1 MTTEVINI
9 QIREDGSRVVARN
22 IEGIGKAADRTV
34 SPLSGLKS
42 LLAGLV
48 SAAAVAQVA
57 RYADEYT
64 NLQNRLRLV
73 TTSTANLKKVTSE
86 LLSISNQ
93 TRSDFT
99 ATGELYA
106 RLASSTKE
114 LGLSQRQLLNFTKQV
129 NQAIV
134 LSGASAQE
142 AAGGL
147 RQLAQGLASGVL
159 RGDELNSVME
169 NFPKVAQIIA
179 EGMGK
184 SVGQIRAL
192 GAEGKITADII
203 IDAFD
208 KAGASLD
215 ADFGKTVPTL
225 SQAFTVLKNN
235 FVSFIGRM
243 NEASGITA
251 TISGLLLG
259 LANNLD
265 VILPIL
271 TAVGA
276 AVAAAFVPA
285 LIARFAAALKALW
298 VLVAANPFTALLA
311 VIAGVTAA
319 VYGMRDSIKLGID
332 DTTTLGDLM
341 RSIWE
346 NLTGVVR
353 SVANAI
359 TDVLKSSAPGW
370 SRTVEGSVKKQ
381 ESLWIRVPRTVLQVF
396 DAIGFIIR
404 GTMQAVAAVVMKVID
419 NIIDNFKL
427 LGSAVQDAMSG
438 DFAGMAAKLAN
449 NKSAFADVGAAW
461 GEAMAGAAQDQMSG
475 GLEAWLDKR
484 LARAQEIAKART
496 AETDGELGGGGG
508 GGSPA
513 GTGKGAKT
521 KKDNSLDQLKSA
533 LRGVLDQAS
542 PVEAAQRQLA
552 DAQKVLNDARAQGL
566 ITKEQAAKAEEQL
579 MFIMRAEL
587 DPLKALN
594 EQIDES
600 TTLLGMS
607 NEQRQ
612 IEQQMLEYGRQ
623 LKEQGLVV
631 GQEELDQLRAKLTV
645 EQELARIAAVRD
657 QLEQETIGA
666 QQRNIADM
674 MTAYEQ
680 LKETTSTDDFNFM
693 NRLLG
698 GSLDETQA
706 AFDASMEQ
714 FQSYYGIVD
723 QLRQRD
729 LISEQQASEAKK
741 ALHAQEMDMRVSQVQ
756 TGLTAIS
763 GLMSSHNKT
772 AFRIGQAAAIANATI
787 TGIQMAM
794 NAYESAS
801 KIPYVGWILGPLA
814 AAGAAAAAA
823 AQVSQIRSQQPPAYR
838 TGGTY
843 TIGGHGGTDSQTVAL
858 RGTPGEQISINTPH
872 QANAMAR
879 VERMMMEDRR
889 RGGNG
894 DVHLGGITVVQTGR
908 PDNKTPEQNARQMR
922 RAAESMLEAR

>member
-22 IEGIGKAADRTV
+22 IEGIGRSADRAVT
-34 SPLSGLKS
+34 PLSGLKS

-48 SAAAVAQVA
+48 TASAVASVV
-57 RYADEYT
+57 RMADEYT

-73 TTSTANLKKVTSE
+73 TSDTANLKKVTAE
-86 LLSISNQ
+86 LLAVSNQ

-99 ATGELYA
+99 ATGELYS

-184 SVGQIRAL
+184 SVGEIRKL

-208 KAGASLD
+208 KAGASLES
-215 ADFGKTVPTL
+215 DFGKTVPTL
-225 SQAFTVLKNN
+225 SQSATVLKNN
-235 FVSFIGRM
+235 FMSFIGQL
-243 NEASGITA
+243 NEASGVTA
-251 TISGLLLG
+251 AVSKGILW
-259 LANNLD
+259 LAENLNTL
-265 VILPIL
+265 LPIL
-271 TAVGA
+271 GAVGTA
-276 AVAAAFVPA
+276 IAVSFAPA
-285 LIARFAAALKALW
+285 VIAQFAAALKALW

-311 VIAGVTAA
+311 VIAGVSAA

-332 DTTTLGDLM
+332 DATTLGDLL

-346 NLTGVVR
+346 NLTEVVR

-359 TDVLKSSAPGW
+359 TDVLQEASPRWAGA
-370 SRTVEGSVKKQ
+370 VEGSVKKQ
-381 ESLWIRVPRTVLQVF
+381 ESLWIRVPRTVLTVF

-427 LGSAVQDAMSG
+427 LGSAVQDAMAG

-461 GEAMAGAAQDQMSG
+461 GEAMAGAAQDQMTG

-496 AETDGELGGGGG
+496 AETDGALGGGGG
-508 GGSPA
+508 ATGTGT
-513 GTGKGAKT
+513 GTGKVAKG
-521 KKDNSLDQLKSA
+521 KKDNSLEQLKSS
-533 LRGVLDQAS
+533 LRSVLDQAS

-552 DAQKVLNDARAQGL
+552 DAQNVLNAAVAKGL
-566 ITKEQAAKAEEQL
+566 ITREQAAKAEEQL

-600 TTLLGMS
+600 SDLLRMS
-607 NEQRQ
+607 NDQRQ

-623 LKEQGLVV
+623 LKEQGLEV
-631 GQEELDQLRAKLTV
+631 GQKELDQLRAKLVV
-645 EQELARIAAVRD
+645 EQELARIASIRD

-666 QQRNIADM
+666 RQRNIADM

-698 GSLDETQA
+698 GSLDETQS

-714 FQSYYGIVD
+714 FQNYYSIVD

-741 ALHAQEMDMRVSQVQ
+741 ALQQQEMDMRVAQVQ
-756 TGLTAIS
+756 NGLSAIS
-763 GLMSSHNKT
+763 GLMASHNKT

-801 KIPYVGWILGPLA
+801 KIPYVGWLLGPLA

-823 AQVSQIRSQQPPAYR
+823 AQVSQIRAQQPPAYR

-858 RGTPGEQISINTPH
+858 RGTPGEQISINTPR
-872 QANAMAR
+872 QANAMDR
-879 VERMMMEDRR
+879 VEQMMREERS
-889 RGGNG
+889 RGRG
-894 DVHLGGITVVQTGR
+894 DVNMSLTVVQQGR
-908 PDNKTPEQNARQMR
+908 PDNRTPEHNAREMR
-922 RAAESMLEAR
+922 KQAERMGVV

>member
-9 QIREDGSRVVARN
+9 QVREDGSRVVARN
-22 IEGIGKAADRTV
+22 IEGIGRAADRTV

-73 TTSTANLKKVTSE
+73 TTGTANLKKVTSE
-86 LLSISNQ
+86 LLSIANQ

-99 ATGELYA
+99 STGELYA

-184 SVGQIRAL
+184 SVGEIRKL

-208 KAGASLD
+208 KASASLD
-215 ADFGKTVPTL
+215 ADFGTTVPTL

-235 FVSFIGRM
+235 FISFIGKM
-243 NEASGITA
+243 NEATGITA

-271 TAVGA
+271 TAVGV

-285 LIARFAAALKALW
+285 LIAQFAAALKALW

-311 VIAGVTAA
+311 VIAGVSAA

-332 DTTTLGDLM
+332 DATTLGDLL

-346 NLTGVVR
+346 NLTEVVR

-359 TDVLKSSAPGW
+359 TDVLQEASPRW
-370 SRTVEGSVKKQ
+370 SGAVEGSVEKQ
-381 ESLWIRVPRTVLQVF
+381 ESLWIKVPRTVLRVF

-404 GTMQAVAAVVMKVID
+404 GTMQAIAAVVMKVVD

-427 LGSAVQDAMSG
+427 LGSAVQDAMAG

-461 GEAMAGAAQDQMSG
+461 GEAMASAAQDQMSG

-484 LARAQEIAKART
+484 LARAQEIAKSRT
-496 AETDGELGGGGG
+496 AATDDLVAGKGGG
-508 GGSPA
+508 GGSEDPKNPKNP
-513 GTGKGAKT
+513 KG
-521 KKDNSLDQLKSA
+521 KKDNSLEQLKSS
-533 LRGVLDQAS
+533 LRSVLDQAS

-552 DAQKVLNDARAQGL
+552 DAQNVLNAAVEKGL
-566 ITKEQAAKAEEQL
+566 ITKDQAAKAEEQL

-594 EQIDES
+594 DQIEES
-600 TTLLGMS
+600 SKLLEMS

-612 IEQQMLEYGRQ
+612 IEQQVLEYGRQ
-623 LKEQGLVV
+623 LKEQGLEV
-631 GQEELDQLRAKLTV
+631 GQKELDQLRAKLTV
-645 EQELARIAAVRD
+645 EQELARIASIRD
-657 QLEQETIGA
+657 QLEQETVGA

-698 GSLDETQA
+698 GSLDETQS

-714 FQSYYGIVD
+714 FQNYYSIVD

-741 ALHAQEMDMRVSQVQ
+741 ALQQQEMDMRVAQVQ
-756 TGLTAIS
+756 NGLSAIS
-763 GLMSSHNKT
+763 GLMASHNKT

-787 TGIQMAM
+787 TGIMMAM

-801 KIPYVGWILGPLA
+801 KIPVVGWLLGPLA

-823 AQVSQIRSQQPPAYR
+823 AQISQIRAQQPPAYR

-858 RGTPGEQISINTPH
+858 RGTPGEQISINTPR
-872 QANAMAR
+872 QANAMDR
-879 VERMMMEDRR
+879 VEQMMREERS
-889 RGGNG
+889 RGRG
-894 DVHLGGITVVQTGR
+894 DVNMNLTVVQQGR
-908 PDNKTPEQNARQMR
+908 PDNRTPEHNAREMR
-922 RAAESMLEAR
+922 KQAERMGVV

>member
-9 QIREDGSRVVARN
+9 QVREDGSRVVARN

-73 TTSTANLKKVTSE
+73 TTGTANLKKVTSE

-184 SVGQIRAL
+184 SVGEIRKL

-208 KAGASLD
+208 KASASLD
-215 ADFGKTVPTL
+215 ADFGTTVPTL

-235 FVSFIGRM
+235 FVSFIGKM
-243 NEASGITA
+243 NEASGFTA

-265 VILPIL
+265 VILPML
-271 TAVGA
+271 TAVG
-276 AVAAAFVPA
+276 VAIATAFVPA
-285 LIARFAAALKALW
+285 LIARFAGALKALW
-298 VLVAANPFTALLA
+298 LLVAANPFTALLA
-311 VIAGVTAA
+311 VIAGVAAA

-332 DTTTLGDLM
+332 DATTLGDLL

-346 NLTGVVR
+346 NLTEVVR

-359 TDVLKSSAPGW
+359 TDVLQEAAPRWAGA
-370 SRTVEGSVKKQ
+370 VEGSVEKQ
-381 ESLWIRVPRTVLQVF
+381 ESLWIKVPRTVLRVF

-404 GTMQAVAAVVMKVID
+404 GTMQAIAAVVMKVID

-427 LGSAVQDAMSG
+427 LGSAVQDALAG
-438 DFAGMAAKLAN
+438 DFAGMAAKLTN
-449 NKSAFADVGAAW
+449 GKSDFADVGAAW
-461 GEAMAGAAQDQMSG
+461 GKAMASAAEDQMKG

-484 LARAQEIAKART
+484 LARAQEISKART
-496 AETDGELGGGGG
+496 AESEGQLGGGSGATG
-508 GGSPA
+508 T
-513 GTGKGAKT
+513 GTGKGAKG
-521 KKDNSLDQLKSA
+521 KKDNSLEQLKSS

-552 DAQKVLNDARAQGL
+552 DAQNVLNAAVEKGL
-566 ITKEQAAKAEEQL
+566 ITKDQAAKAEEQL

-594 EQIDES
+594 EQIEES
-600 TTLLGMS
+600 SKLLEMS

-612 IEQQMLEYGRQ
+612 IEQQVLEYGRQ
-623 LKEQGLVV
+623 LKEQGLEV
-631 GQEELDQLRAKLTV
+631 GQKELDQLRAKLTV
-645 EQELARIAAVRD
+645 EQELARIASIRD

-666 QQRNIADM
+666 RQRNIADM

-698 GSLDETQA
+698 GSLDETQS

-714 FQSYYGIVD
+714 FQNYYSIVD

-741 ALHAQEMDMRVSQVQ
+741 ALQQQEMDMRVAQVQ
-756 TGLTAIS
+756 NGLQAIT

-801 KIPYVGWILGPLA
+801 KIPYVGWLLGPLA

-823 AQVSQIRSQQPPAYR
+823 AQISQIRAQQPPAYR

-843 TIGGHGGTDSQTVAL
+843 TIGGHGGVDSQTVAL
-858 RGTPGEQISINTPH
+858 RGTPGEQISINTPR
-872 QANAMAR
+872 QANAMDR
-879 VERMMMEDRR
+879 VEQMMREERS
-889 RGGNG
+889 RGRG
-894 DVHLGGITVVQTGR
+894 DVNMNLTVVQQGR
-908 PDNKTPEQNARQMR
+908 PDNRTPEHNAREMR
-922 RAAESMLEAR
+922 KQAERMGVV